1 MITPILLI
9 VGTVVVVGI
18 VYAFLFSKDTDFP
31 LEGNSTPKTTKPE
44 EVLDPVVEEE
54 PIIVINDVVVERT
67 VTEKPKTAPTPQA
80 KKPAA
85 KRAPAKRKPKAK
97 ATETK

>member
-1 MITPILLI
+1 MIVPILLI
-9 VGTVVVVGI
+9 AGTVGI
-18 VYAFLFSKDTDFP
+18 VCAFLFSKGTSQAVESNNAP
-31 LEGNSTPKTTKPE
+31 ETTKPE

-85 KRAPAKRKPKAK
+85 KRVPAKRKPKTK